1 MELSSIVRKFIMALS
16 GLFLII
22 FLITHLV
29 INSLTLASSKDLFNE
44 AAHFMATNPI
54 IYAMQYVLAL
64 GFIIHIGMGIK
75 LTIQN
80 KRARSQEYV
89 YNKMSKNT
97 DLSSRSM
104 IVSGGLVIV
113 FLALHLRDYF
123 YQMKFVGLPE
133 GTTDY
138 DLVVNLFTNPYYTAV
153 YVIAF
158 IVLGIHLNHGF
169 KSAFQSM
176 GANHKKYNPLIKI
189 VSTAYSIVIALGIAN
204 GTSMGMG
211 CGMDVGVG
219 IGLGIG
225 IGIDAGSGIMS
236 FCVF

>member
-1 MELSSIVRKFIMALS
+1 MGRTFAILFKSKMELSSIVRKFIMALS

-54 IYAMQYVLAL
+54 IYVMQYVLAL

-158 IVLGIHLNHGF
+158 IVLGVHLNHGF
-169 KSAFQSM
+169 KSAFQSI

-189 VSTAYSIVIALGIAN
+189 VSTAYSIVIALGFSTIAIFHFIN
-204 GTSMGMG
+204 QSS
-211 CGMDVGVG
+211 
-219 IGLGIG
+219 I
-225 IGIDAGSGIMS
+225 
-236 FCVF
+236 F

>member
-1 MELSSIVRKFIMALS
+1 MALS

-189 VSTAYSIVIALGIAN
+189 VSTAYSIVIALGFSTIAIFHFIN
-204 GTSMGMG
+204 QSS
-211 CGMDVGVG
+211 
-219 IGLGIG
+219 I
-225 IGIDAGSGIMS
+225 S
-236 FCVF
+236 

>member
-16 GLFLII
+16 GLFLIV

-158 IVLGIHLNHGF
+158 IILGIHLNHGF

-189 VSTAYSIVIALGIAN
+189 VSTAYSIVIALGFSTIAIFHFIN
-204 GTSMGMG
+204 QSS
-211 CGMDVGVG
+211 
-219 IGLGIG
+219 I
-225 IGIDAGSGIMS
+225 
-236 FCVF
+236 F

>member
-1 MELSSIVRKFIMALS
+1 MALS

-97 DLSSRSM
+97 NLSSRSM

-176 GANHKKYNPLIKI
+176 GVNHKKYNPLIKI
-189 VSTAYSIVIALGIAN
+189 VSTAYSIVIALGFSTIAIFHFIN
-204 GTSMGMG
+204 QSS
-211 CGMDVGVG
+211 
-219 IGLGIG
+219 I
-225 IGIDAGSGIMS
+225 
-236 FCVF
+236 F

>member
-1 MELSSIVRKFIMALS
+1 MGRTFAILFKSKMELSSIVRKFIMALS

-158 IVLGIHLNHGF
+158 IVLGVHLNHGF

-176 GANHKKYNPLIKI
+176 GANHKKYNPLINI
-189 VSTAYSIVIALGIAN
+189 VSTVYSIVIALGFSTIAIFHFIN
-204 GTSMGMG
+204 QSS
-211 CGMDVGVG
+211 
-219 IGLGIG
+219 I
-225 IGIDAGSGIMS
+225 
-236 FCVF
+236 F

>member
-1 MELSSIVRKFIMALS
+1 MGRTFAVIFIIKMELSSIVRKFIMALS

-138 DLVVNLFTNPYYTAV
+138 DLVVNLFANPYYTVV

-189 VSTAYSIVIALGIAN
+189 VSTAYSIVIALGFSTIAIFHFIN
-204 GTSMGMG
+204 QSS
-211 CGMDVGVG
+211 
-219 IGLGIG
+219 I
-225 IGIDAGSGIMS
+225 
-236 FCVF
+236 F

>member
-176 GANHKKYNPLIKI
+176 GANHKKYNPLIKT
-189 VSTAYSIVIALGIAN
+189 VSTLYSLVITLGFSTIAIFHFIN
-204 GTSMGMG
+204 QSS
-211 CGMDVGVG
+211 
-219 IGLGIG
+219 L
-225 IGIDAGSGIMS
+225 
-236 FCVF
+236 F

>member
-29 INSLTLASSKDLFNE
+29 INSLTLSSSKDLFNE

-176 GANHKKYNPLIKI
+176 GANHKKYNPLIKT
-189 VSTAYSIVIALGIAN
+189 VSTAYSLVIALGFSTIAIFHFIN
-204 GTSMGMG
+204 QSS
-211 CGMDVGVG
+211 
-219 IGLGIG
+219 I
-225 IGIDAGSGIMS
+225 
-236 FCVF
+236 F

>member
-1 MELSSIVRKFIMALS
+1 MALS

-22 FLITHLV
+22 FLSTHLV

-189 VSTAYSIVIALGIAN
+189 VSTVYSIVIALGFSTIAIFHFIN
-204 GTSMGMG
+204 QSS
-211 CGMDVGVG
+211 
-219 IGLGIG
+219 I
-225 IGIDAGSGIMS
+225 
-236 FCVF
+236 F

>member
-80 KRARSQEYV
+80 KRARSQDYV

-104 IVSGGLVIV
+104 IVSGALVIV

-189 VSTAYSIVIALGIAN
+189 VSTAYSIVIALGFSTIAIFHFIN
-204 GTSMGMG
+204 QSS
-211 CGMDVGVG
+211 
-219 IGLGIG
+219 I
-225 IGIDAGSGIMS
+225 
-236 FCVF
+236 F

>member
-54 IYAMQYVLAL
+54 IYAMQYFLAL

-123 YQMKFVGLPE
+123 YQMKFVGLPD

-189 VSTAYSIVIALGIAN
+189 VSTAYSIVIALGFSTIAIFHFIN
-204 GTSMGMG
+204 QSS
-211 CGMDVGVG
+211 
-219 IGLGIG
+219 I
-225 IGIDAGSGIMS
+225 
-236 FCVF
+236 F

>member
-1 MELSSIVRKFIMALS
+1 MALS

-158 IVLGIHLNHGF
+158 IVLGVHLNHGF

-189 VSTAYSIVIALGIAN
+189 VSTAYSIVIALGFSTIAIFHFIN
-204 GTSMGMG
+204 QSS
-211 CGMDVGVG
+211 
-219 IGLGIG
+219 I
-225 IGIDAGSGIMS
+225 
-236 FCVF
+236 F

>member
-1 MELSSIVRKFIMALS
+1 MELSSIIRKFIMALS

-89 YNKMSKNT
+89 YNRMSKNT

-158 IVLGIHLNHGF
+158 IVLGVHLNHGF

-189 VSTAYSIVIALGIAN
+189 VSTAYSIVIALGFSTIAIFHFIN
-204 GTSMGMG
+204 QSS
-211 CGMDVGVG
+211 
-219 IGLGIG
+219 IL
-225 IGIDAGSGIMS
+225 
-236 FCVF
+236 

>member
-1 MELSSIVRKFIMALS
+1 MGRTFAILFKSKMELSSIVRKFIMALS
-16 GLFLII
+16 GLFLIV

-64 GFIIHIGMGIK
+64 GFVIHIGMGIK

-158 IVLGIHLNHGF
+158 IVLGVHLNHGF

-189 VSTAYSIVIALGIAN
+189 VSTAYSIVIALGFSTIAIFHFIN
-204 GTSMGMG
+204 QSS
-211 CGMDVGVG
+211 
-219 IGLGIG
+219 I
-225 IGIDAGSGIMS
+225 
-236 FCVF
+236 F

>member
-189 VSTAYSIVIALGIAN
+189 VSTAYSIVIALGLLN
-204 GTSMGMG
+204 YRYF
-211 CGMDVGVG
+211 
-219 IGLGIG
+219 
-225 IGIDAGSGIMS
+225 S
-236 FCVF
+236 FY

>member
-1 MELSSIVRKFIMALS
+1 MALS

-138 DLVVNLFTNPYYTAV
+138 DLVVNLFTNPYYTAI

-189 VSTAYSIVIALGIAN
+189 VSTAYSIVIALGFSTIAIFHFIN
-204 GTSMGMG
+204 QSS
-211 CGMDVGVG
+211 
-219 IGLGIG
+219 I
-225 IGIDAGSGIMS
+225 
-236 FCVF
+236 F

>member
-97 DLSSRSM
+97 NLSSRSM

-189 VSTAYSIVIALGIAN
+189 VSTTYSIVIALGFSTIAIFHFIN
-204 GTSMGMG
+204 QSS
-211 CGMDVGVG
+211 
-219 IGLGIG
+219 I
-225 IGIDAGSGIMS
+225 
-236 FCVF
+236 F

>member
-1 MELSSIVRKFIMALS
+1 MALS

-97 DLSSRSM
+97 NLSSRSM

-123 YQMKFVGLPE
+123 YQRKFVGLPE

-189 VSTAYSIVIALGIAN
+189 VSTAYSIVIALGFSTIAIFHFIN
-204 GTSMGMG
+204 QSS
-211 CGMDVGVG
+211 
-219 IGLGIG
+219 I
-225 IGIDAGSGIMS
+225 
-236 FCVF
+236 F

>member
-1 MELSSIVRKFIMALS
+1 MGRTFAILFKSKMELSSIVRKFIMALS
-16 GLFLII
+16 GLFLIV

-64 GFIIHIGMGIK
+64 GFIIHIGMGVK

-104 IVSGGLVIV
+104 IISGGLVIV

-158 IVLGIHLNHGF
+158 IVLGVHLNHGF

-189 VSTAYSIVIALGIAN
+189 VSTAYSIVIALGFSTIAIFHFIN
-204 GTSMGMG
+204 QSS
-211 CGMDVGVG
+211 
-219 IGLGIG
+219 I
-225 IGIDAGSGIMS
+225 
-236 FCVF
+236 F

>member
-1 MELSSIVRKFIMALS
+1 MALS

-89 YNKMSKNT
+89 YNRMSKNT

-138 DLVVNLFTNPYYTAV
+138 DLVVNLFTNPYYTTV

-158 IVLGIHLNHGF
+158 IVLGVHLNHGF

-189 VSTAYSIVIALGIAN
+189 VSTAYSIVIALGFSTIAIFHFIN
-204 GTSMGMG
+204 QSS
-211 CGMDVGVG
+211 
-219 IGLGIG
+219 IL
-225 IGIDAGSGIMS
+225 
-236 FCVF
+236 

>member
-1 MELSSIVRKFIMALS
+1 MGRTFAVIFIIKMELSSIVRKFIMALS

-176 GANHKKYNPLIKI
+176 GANHKKYNPLIKT
-189 VSTAYSIVIALGIAN
+189 VSTAYSLVIALGFSTIAIFHFIN
-204 GTSMGMG
+204 QSS
-211 CGMDVGVG
+211 
-219 IGLGIG
+219 L
-225 IGIDAGSGIMS
+225 
-236 FCVF
+236 F

>member
-1 MELSSIVRKFIMALS
+1 MDRTFAILFKSKMELSSIVRKFIMALS

-22 FLITHLV
+22 FLITHLL

-158 IVLGIHLNHGF
+158 IVLGVHLNHGF

-189 VSTAYSIVIALGIAN
+189 VSKAYSIVIALGFSTIAIFHFIN
-204 GTSMGMG
+204 QSS
-211 CGMDVGVG
+211 
-219 IGLGIG
+219 I
-225 IGIDAGSGIMS
+225 
-236 FCVF
+236 F

>member
-1 MELSSIVRKFIMALS
+1 MGRTFAILFKSKMKLSSIVRKFIMALS

-158 IVLGIHLNHGF
+158 IVLGVHLNHGF

-189 VSTAYSIVIALGIAN
+189 VSTAYSIVIALGFSTIAIFHFIN
-204 GTSMGMG
+204 QSS
-211 CGMDVGVG
+211 
-219 IGLGIG
+219 I
-225 IGIDAGSGIMS
+225 
-236 FCVF
+236 F

>member
-97 DLSSRSM
+97 NLSSRSM

-189 VSTAYSIVIALGIAN
+189 VSTAYSIVIALGFSTIAIFHFIN
-204 GTSMGMG
+204 QSS
-211 CGMDVGVG
+211 
-219 IGLGIG
+219 L
-225 IGIDAGSGIMS
+225 
-236 FCVF
+236 F

>member
-97 DLSSRSM
+97 NLSSRSM

-176 GANHKKYNPLIKI
+176 GANHKKYNPLIKT
-189 VSTAYSIVIALGIAN
+189 VSTLYSLVIALGFSTIAIFHFIN
-204 GTSMGMG
+204 QSS
-211 CGMDVGVG
+211 
-219 IGLGIG
+219 L
-225 IGIDAGSGIMS
+225 
-236 FCVF
+236 F

>member
-1 MELSSIVRKFIMALS
+1 MGRTFAILFKSKMELSSIVRKFIMALS

-29 INSLTLASSKDLFNE
+29 INSLTLASSKDLFND

-158 IVLGIHLNHGF
+158 IVLGVHLNHGF

-189 VSTAYSIVIALGIAN
+189 VSTAYSIVIALGFSTIAIFHFIN
-204 GTSMGMG
+204 QSS
-211 CGMDVGVG
+211 
-219 IGLGIG
+219 I
-225 IGIDAGSGIMS
+225 
-236 FCVF
+236 F